1 MLFSKRLEIRVN
13 FTGRDF
19 ALSTG
24 RNDFG
29 ESIRSI
35 RPIRIIREG
44 KEADDRIACGRSRE
58 GKCLSASQRIHA
70 QSHISAVES
79 AALLNCRYRKVSF
92 FDGIQ

>member
-58 GKCLSASQRIHA
+58 SKCWTASQRIQE
-70 QSHISAVES
+70 QSRISAVKS
-79 AALLNCRYRKVSF
+79 ATLLNRWHSKVSF
-92 FDGIQ
+92 FTGIQ